1 MDVNALLSPEF
12 SKMYEDHRSTA
23 LYFTVCRINFEA
35 ASTLLA
41 AGANPNLDTFNPLL
55 MAVRKGNI
63 EMVSLLLEYGANV
76 NASMPT
82 HPTNFPGALLFCM
95 RHRLMFKLLLDNGC
109 DANSC
114 FSCVYGYGTHPPI
127 TIRRTNR
134 EDLYL
139 HGLEAPHTTTAQ
151 VRENLIF
158 EFMYN
163 LR

>member
-95 RHRLMFKLLLDNGC
+95 NHISMFKLLIDNGC
-109 DANSC
+109 DAKAC
-114 FSCVYGYGTHPPI
+114 FFCLYGDNPHPPVN
-127 TIRRTNR
+127 TRRSTGCNQ
-134 EDLYL
+134 YL
-139 HGLEAPHTTTAQ
+139 HGVEAPHARAKQ
-151 VRENLIF
+151 VRG
-158 EFMYN
+158 EFFFVCFD
-163 LR
+163 